1 MEETFRPEKFQKVL
15 MWYLIMWGILWAVSV
30 LIVSFAPPHRVF
42 GKVILY
48 GTTSIGYFANGLFSL
63 GIMTISPIIS
73 VGVIAIGPGACG
85 VIALGGGG
93 ACGIYAVGAHA
104 VGVFAIG
111 MNAIGIYTLSHSESG
126 RGRYVFSPKRQDAKA
141 VKLYTR
147 WFPQFKQAYQ
157 PDAEEEK

>member
-15 MWYLIMWGILWAVSV
+15 MSYLIMWGILWTVSV
-30 LIVSFAPPHRVF
+30 LIVSFAPPHRVY

-48 GTTSIGYFANGLFSL
+48 GTTSVGYFANGLFSL
-63 GIMTISPIIS
+63 GIVTISPIVS

-93 ACGIYAVGAHA
+93 ACGIYAVGVHA

-111 MNAIGIYTLSHSESG
+111 MNAIGVYTLSHSGSG
-126 RGRYVFSPKRQDAKA
+126 SGRYVFSPKRQDARA

-147 WFPQFKQAYQ
+147 WFPQFKRAYL
-157 PDAEEEK
+157 PDAEDE

>member
-1 MEETFRPEKFQKVL
+1 MAEIFRPEKFRKVL
-15 MWYLIMWGILWAVSV
+15 TMYLIMWGILWAAAV

-63 GIMTISPIIS
+63 GIVTISPIVS

-93 ACGIYAVGAHA
+93 ACGVYAVGAHA

-111 MNAIGIYTLSHSESG
+111 INAIGIFTLSHSESG
-126 RGRYVFSPKRQDAKA
+126 RGSYVFSPKRQDARA

>member
-1 MEETFRPEKFQKVL
+1 MAEIFRPEKFRKVL
-15 MWYLIMWGILWAVSV
+15 TMYLIMWGILWAAAV
-30 LIVSFAPPHRVF
+30 LVVSFAPPHRVF

-63 GIMTISPIIS
+63 GIVTISPIVS

-93 ACGIYAVGAHA
+93 ACGVYAVGAHA

-111 MNAIGIYTLSHSESG
+111 INAIGIFTLSYSESG
-126 RGRYVFSPKRQDAKA
+126 RGSYVFSPKRQDARA

>member
-1 MEETFRPEKFQKVL
+1 MAEIFRPEKFRKVL
-15 MWYLIMWGILWAVSV
+15 TMYLIMWGILWAAAV
-30 LIVSFAPPHRVF
+30 LVVSFAPPHRVF

-63 GIMTISPIIS
+63 GIVTISPIVS

-93 ACGIYAVGAHA
+93 ACGVYAVGAHA

-111 MNAIGIYTLSHSESG
+111 INAIGIFTLSHSESG
-126 RGRYVFSPKRQDAKA
+126 RGSYVFSPKRQDARA

>member
-1 MEETFRPEKFQKVL
+1 MAEIFRPEKFRKVL
-15 MWYLIMWGILWAVSV
+15 TMYLIMWGILWAAAV
-30 LIVSFAPPHRVF
+30 LVVSFAPPHRVF

-63 GIMTISPIIS
+63 GIVTISPIVS

-85 VIALGGGG
+85 IIALGGGG
-93 ACGIYAVGAHA
+93 ACGVYAVGAHA

-111 MNAIGIYTLSHSESG
+111 INAIGIFTLSHSESG
-126 RGRYVFSPKRQDAKA
+126 RGSYVFSPKRQDARA